1 MNEESGMSTALST
14 ASSEAQLAPGRW
26 VVDPTHSA
34 VTFSIRH
41 LGLARVRGRFDRFD
55 ATLDVGPAVAET
67 LITATVDMASVNTG
81 QPDRDVHLRSTDF
94 FSVERHPEMR
104 FVSTTIAGGGEYR
117 EMVGDLTL
125 NGVTRP
131 LTFDVEFNGVQR
143 HPRDQK
149 LRAGFT
155 ATGTLRRSAFGIEF
169 GLLPLGG
176 DKLALGDEVK
186 IEIDVQLVEPEVASS

>member
-1 MNEESGMSTALST
+1 MSTALS
-14 ASSEAQLAPGRW
+14 AALSGVQLASGRW
-26 VVDPTHSA
+26 AVDPTHSA
-34 VTFSIRH
+34 VNFSIRH

-55 ATLDVGPAVAET
+55 ATLEVGPTIAET
-67 LITATVDMASVNTG
+67 RIAATIDMASVSTG

-94 FSVERHPEMR
+94 FSVEHHPEMR
-104 FVSTTIAGGGEYR
+104 FVSTGIAGDE
-117 EMVGDLTL
+117 ESWALVGDLTL
-125 NGVTRP
+125 NGVTKP
-131 LTFDVEFNGVQR
+131 ITLDVEFNGVQP

-149 LRAGFT
+149 IRAGFT

-186 IEIDVQLVEPEVASS
+186 IEIDIQLVEPEAAGS

>member
-1 MNEESGMSTALST
+1 MSTAQST
-14 ASSEAQLAPGRW
+14 ASSEVQLAPGLW
-26 VVDPTHSA
+26 VVDLTHSA

-55 ATLDVGPAVAET
+55 ATLEVGPT
-67 LITATVDMASVNTG
+67 IPDTRITATVDMASVSTG
-81 QPDRDVHLRSTDF
+81 QPDRDIHLLSTDF

-104 FVSTTIAGGGEYR
+104 FVSTGVVGGGE
-117 EMVGDLTL
+117 EWELVGDLTL

-131 LTFDVEFNGVQR
+131 ITLDVEFNGVQS

-155 ATGTLRRSAFGIEF
+155 ATGSLRRSAFGIEF

-186 IEIDVQLVEPEVASS
+186 IEIDIQLVAPEGVGA